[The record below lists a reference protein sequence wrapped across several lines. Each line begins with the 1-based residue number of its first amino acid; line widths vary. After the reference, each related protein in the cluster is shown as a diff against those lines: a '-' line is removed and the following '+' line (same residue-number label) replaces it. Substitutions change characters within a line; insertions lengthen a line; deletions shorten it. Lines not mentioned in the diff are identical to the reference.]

1 MAEESKIFYRVIVHG
16 EEGLAT
22 IQKMNGQ
29 FVKTKVPVENLNQ
42 ELDKLNGTLSLTTSQ
57 AGRQMSKFKKL
68 RGDVQINSKEYQNLT
83 KSMRMYQKQIDMSTG
98 ATGSASSAAM
108 ELGRVVSDMPYGI
121 RGVAN
126 NLSQFASQMAYSAKS
141 TGSLKLAVKD
151 LFQALTG
158 PLGILL
164 VIQAVISAFDHF
176 AGGAK
181 KAQKEVT
188 DLTSKTYASSLVA
201 KQYVKELE
209 DVNLTEE
216 RRKVVTQELIKLVP
230 TLKKEDL
237 KYGENLDKVRLK
249 ISSYALAQASRIEI
263 DKLVQENSKEL
274 ASKNE
279 LESIKQIKNDEER
292 ISRMK
297 KFILET
303 GEDVSGFVLGF
314 GDKAKI
320 ENEDI
325 NEIEETF
332 KRLGKVI
339 DKQSNPIMERIAELT
354 KSLKLDPSKNGDGK
368 GKRPKAFTL
377 FTPDSIEKQV
387 KFAKK
392 LIKKVAEAMGVEIGK
407 NPIDLNKL
415 IDVELSDET
424 KALIKKYNEDL
435 KAEMAL
441 SDQLGDAQ
449 DFISK
454 SQDILGGMTNFMNAQ
469 FEREMTIESNKTSA
483 LNEELNNRLL
493 NENLSK
499 DERVKIQ
506 NQIAINDEKLRKKQE
521 KIAKKQFDMN
531 KASNIA
537 SALMDTSAAAIGVMK
552 DAKGGFFAR
561 LSQALPTIA
570 FGLAQVAAIS
580 RQKFQ
585 SSSAATPINTT
596 GGGGGAGATERA
608 DPSFNIVGRS
618 GDNLLINA
626 IQAQFDKPLKAYV
639 VSRDVTNQQQLD
651 GMIVSQA
658 GT

>member
-1 MAEESKIFYRVIVHG
+1 MADDNKIVLKIQIEKGGSTVTLKNFENQVIKSGVAIKDLSNSIGNFTTSK
-16 EEGLAT
+16 L
-22 IQKMNGQ
+22 KMNGQ
-29 FVKTKVPVENLNQ
+29 VKV
-42 ELDKLNGTLSLTTSQ
+42 TTDQ
-57 AGRQMSKFKKL
+57 FKRL
-68 RGDVQINSKEYQNLT
+68 E
-83 KSMRMYQKQIDMSTG
+83 KSVGGFKTATG
-98 ATGSASSAAM
+98 ASTSATL
-108 ELGRVVSDMPYGI
+108 ELGRVLSDMPYGI

-126 NLSQFASQMAYSAKS
+126 NLQQLASNLFFMSKATDTATGKSVGFMGAIGNLFKGLIGPAGILIAFQGIIAAFDYFSNATDGAKKSTDEANVSIGVSATRLKALKDALDNGLMSRKEANEAVNAANKEFKELNLKLNENNKLTDDSVIAINSKIEALINLSKAQALQALLEKKYSELLPLQAKQLELDTKAKNENAKAIKAISTSYKENGTALAESSAKS
-141 TGSLKLAVKD
+141 SQAAADSNRAAVELIEKDITDLLKL
-151 LFQALTG
+151 G
-158 PLGILL
+158 
-164 VIQAVISAFDHF
+164 
-176 AGGAK
+176 
-181 KAQKEVT
+181 
-188 DLTSKTYASSLVA
+188 
-201 KQYVKELE
+201 
-209 DVNLTEE
+209 
-216 RRKVVTQELIKLVP
+216 
-230 TLKKEDL
+230 
-237 KYGENLDKVRLK
+237 
-249 ISSYALAQASRIEI
+249 
-263 DKLVQENSKEL
+263 
-274 ASKNE
+274 
-279 LESIKQIKNDEER
+279 
-292 ISRMK
+292 
-297 KFILET
+297 
-303 GEDVSGFVLGF
+303 GEDGIIDLMFKG
-314 GDKAKI
+314 K
-320 ENEDI
+320 
-325 NEIEETF
+325 ET
-332 KRLGKVI
+332 
-339 DKQSNPIMERIAELT
+339 
-354 KSLKLDPSKNGDGK
+354 KNGK

-377 FTPDSIEKQV
+377 FTPDSVEKQV

-570 FGLAQVAAIS
+570 FGLAQVATIS

-585 SSSAATPINTT
+585 SSSANTPIRTT
-596 GGGGGAGATERA
+596 ADSGGGGTTERA

-618 GDNLLINA
+618 NENLLINA

-639 VSRDVTNQQQLD
+639 VSRDVTTQQQLD
-651 GMIVSQA
+651 GMIVGQA

>member
-1 MAEESKIFYRVIVHG
+1 
-16 EEGLAT
+16 
-22 IQKMNGQ
+22 MNQ
-29 FVKTKVPVENLNQ
+29 LNEENLID
-42 ELDKLNGTLSLTTSQ
+42 ELFK
-57 AGRQMSKFKKL
+57 SKGGK
-68 RGDVQINSKEYQNLT
+68 GKET
-83 KSMRMYQKQIDMSTG
+83 K
-98 ATGSASSAAM
+98 
-108 ELGRVVSDMPYGI
+108 
-121 RGVAN
+121 N
-126 NLSQFASQMAYSAKS
+126 
-141 TGSLKLAVKD
+141 
-151 LFQALTG
+151 
-158 PLGILL
+158 
-164 VIQAVISAFDHF
+164 
-176 AGGAK
+176 
-181 KAQKEVT
+181 
-188 DLTSKTYASSLVA
+188 
-201 KQYVKELE
+201 
-209 DVNLTEE
+209 
-216 RRKVVTQELIKLVP
+216 
-230 TLKKEDL
+230 
-237 KYGENLDKVRLK
+237 
-249 ISSYALAQASRIEI
+249 
-263 DKLVQENSKEL
+263 
-274 ASKNE
+274 
-279 LESIKQIKNDEER
+279 
-292 ISRMK
+292 
-297 KFILET
+297 
-303 GEDVSGFVLGF
+303 
-314 GDKAKI
+314 
-320 ENEDI
+320 
-325 NEIEETF
+325 
-332 KRLGKVI
+332 
-339 DKQSNPIMERIAELT
+339 
-354 KSLKLDPSKNGDGK
+354 GK

-585 SSSAATPINTT
+585 SSSANTPIRTT
-596 GGGGGAGATERA
+596 TDSGGAAGTTERA
-608 DPSFNIVGRS
+608 EPSFNVVGGSRE
-618 GDNLLINA
+618 NQLLTA
-626 IQAQFDKPLKAYV
+626 IQSQFDKPLKAYV
-639 VSRDVTNQQQLD
+639 VSTEVTDQQQLD
-651 GMIVSQA
+651 SVIVNTA

>member
-1 MAEESKIFYRVIVHG
+1 MADDNKILLKIQIEKGGSTVTLKNFENQVIKSGVAIKNLNNSIGNFTASK
-16 EEGLAT
+16 L
-22 IQKMNGQ
+22 KMNGQ
-29 FVKTKVPVENLNQ
+29 VKV
-42 ELDKLNGTLSLTTSQ
+42 TTDQ
-57 AGRQMSKFKKL
+57 FKRL
-68 RGDVQINSKEYQNLT
+68 E
-83 KSMRMYQKQIDMSTG
+83 KSVGGFKTATG
-98 ATGSASSAAM
+98 ASTSATL
-108 ELGRVVSDMPYGI
+108 ELGRVLSDMPYGI

-126 NLSQFASQMAYSAKS
+126 NLQQLASNLFFMSKATDTATGKSVGFMGAIGNLFKGLIGPAGILIAFQGIIAAFDYFSNATDGAKKSTDEANVSIGVSATRLKALKDALDNGLMSRKEANEAVNAANKEFKELNLKLNENNKLTDDSVIAINSKIEALINLSKAQALQALLEKKYSELLPLQAKQLELDTKAKNENAKAIKAISTSYKENGTALAESSAKS
-141 TGSLKLAVKD
+141 SQAAADSNRAAVELIEKDITDLLKL
-151 LFQALTG
+151 G
-158 PLGILL
+158 
-164 VIQAVISAFDHF
+164 
-176 AGGAK
+176 
-181 KAQKEVT
+181 
-188 DLTSKTYASSLVA
+188 
-201 KQYVKELE
+201 
-209 DVNLTEE
+209 
-216 RRKVVTQELIKLVP
+216 
-230 TLKKEDL
+230 
-237 KYGENLDKVRLK
+237 
-249 ISSYALAQASRIEI
+249 
-263 DKLVQENSKEL
+263 
-274 ASKNE
+274 
-279 LESIKQIKNDEER
+279 
-292 ISRMK
+292 
-297 KFILET
+297 
-303 GEDVSGFVLGF
+303 GEDGIIDLMFKG
-314 GDKAKI
+314 K
-320 ENEDI
+320 
-325 NEIEETF
+325 ET
-332 KRLGKVI
+332 
-339 DKQSNPIMERIAELT
+339 
-354 KSLKLDPSKNGDGK
+354 KNGK

-377 FTPDSIEKQV
+377 FTPDSVEKQV

-392 LIKKVAEAMGVEIGK
+392 LIKKVAEAMGVELGK

-570 FGLAQVAAIS
+570 FGLAQVATIS

-585 SSSAATPINTT
+585 SSSANTPIRTT
-596 GGGGGAGATERA
+596 ADSGGGGTTERA

-639 VSRDVTNQQQLD
+639 VSRDITNQQQLD

>member
-1 MAEESKIFYRVIVHG
+1 MFKGKE
-16 EEGLAT
+16 
-22 IQKMNGQ
+22 
-29 FVKTKVPVENLNQ
+29 TKN
-42 ELDKLNGTLSLTTSQ
+42 
-57 AGRQMSKFKKL
+57 
-68 RGDVQINSKEYQNLT
+68 
-83 KSMRMYQKQIDMSTG
+83 
-98 ATGSASSAAM
+98 
-108 ELGRVVSDMPYGI
+108 
-121 RGVAN
+121 
-126 NLSQFASQMAYSAKS
+126 
-141 TGSLKLAVKD
+141 
-151 LFQALTG
+151 
-158 PLGILL
+158 
-164 VIQAVISAFDHF
+164 
-176 AGGAK
+176 
-181 KAQKEVT
+181 
-188 DLTSKTYASSLVA
+188 
-201 KQYVKELE
+201 
-209 DVNLTEE
+209 
-216 RRKVVTQELIKLVP
+216 
-230 TLKKEDL
+230 
-237 KYGENLDKVRLK
+237 
-249 ISSYALAQASRIEI
+249 
-263 DKLVQENSKEL
+263 
-274 ASKNE
+274 
-279 LESIKQIKNDEER
+279 
-292 ISRMK
+292 
-297 KFILET
+297 
-303 GEDVSGFVLGF
+303 
-314 GDKAKI
+314 
-320 ENEDI
+320 
-325 NEIEETF
+325 
-332 KRLGKVI
+332 
-339 DKQSNPIMERIAELT
+339 
-354 KSLKLDPSKNGDGK
+354 GK

-441 SDQLGDAQ
+441 SYQLVDAQ

-521 KIAKKQFDMN
+521 KIAKKQFDIN

-570 FGLAQVAAIS
+570 FGLAQVATIS

-585 SSSAATPINTT
+585 SSSANTPIRTT
-596 GGGGGAGATERA
+596 ADSGGAGTTERA

-618 GDNLLINA
+618 NENLLINA